1 MNAEKGHSQ
10 SADNSQ
16 LLAHK
21 SSPQSGHAFKLKA
34 PYEPTGDQPQA
45 IDKLVKGFQEGNQFE
60 TLLGVTGSGKTFT
73 MANVIQKLNKPTLII
88 AHNKT
93 LAAQLYG
100 EFKEFFPENAVEYFV
115 SYYDY
120 YQPEAYV
127 PSSDTYIA
135 KDSSINEEI
144 DKLRLSATASLIERK
159 DVIVISS
166 VSCIYGLGSPEDLFS
181 MMVSLRPGMEVDRDD
196 VLRALVDI
204 QYTRNEMDFHRGT
217 FRVHGD
223 VVEIFPANNSER
235 AIRVE
240 FFGDEIDRIT
250 EIDVLTGE
258 IKASLEHVAIF
269 PASHYVV
276 PKEKILAACDNIEK
290 ELEERVRYF
299 KGEDKLIEAQR
310 IAERT
315 NFDVEML
322 RETGFCSGIENYS
335 RHLAGTPAGATP
347 LTLMNYFNDEFLII
361 IDESHITLPQ
371 VRGMYAG
378 DRSRK
383 TTLVEYGF
391 RLPSAL
397 DNRPLN
403 FEEFEQKIDQMLFV
417 SATPGE
423 YEEQHELLRAEQIIR
438 PTGLLDP
445 KIEVRPVEGQIDD
458 LIGEVNKETKNGN
471 KVLITTLTKRMAED
485 LTDYMKEVGIRV
497 KYLHSDIDTL
507 ERAEIIRDLRLDV
520 FDVLVGINLLREGLD
535 IPEITL
541 VAILDADKEGFLRSE
556 TSLIQ
561 TIGRAARNSDGHVIM
576 YADKITDSMRVAI
589 DETERR
595 RAIQQAYNE
604 EHGITPTTIKKSVR
618 DLIAISRKVAQEELN
633 FAKTPESM
641 NRGELEKLIKE
652 VEKKM
657 KAAAADLNFEAA
669 AELRDRMV
677 DLRKM
682 LEDTEDNDRA
692 LKKKR

>member
-1 MNAEKGHSQ
+1 MDKFILHSEY
-10 SADNSQ
+10 A
-16 LLAHK
+16 
-21 SSPQSGHAFKLKA
+21 
-34 PYEPTGDQPQA
+34 PTGDQPQA
-45 IDKLVKGFQEGNQFE
+45 IDALVKGFQEGNQFQ

-73 MANVIQKLNKPTLII
+73 MANVIAQLNKPTLII

-93 LAAQLYG
+93 LAAQLYS

-135 KDSSINEEI
+135 KDSSVNEEI

-181 MMVSLRPGMEVDRDD
+181 MMVSLRPGMEIDRDD

-223 VVEIFPANNSER
+223 VVEIFPANSSER

-258 IKASLEHVAIF
+258 IKASLEHVAVF

-276 PKEKILAACDNIEK
+276 PKEKILEACDNIEK
-290 ELEERVRYF
+290 ELDERVRYF

-347 LTLMNYFNDEFLII
+347 LTLMNYFKDEFLII

-391 RLPSAL
+391 RLPSAM

-403 FEEFEQKIDQMLFV
+403 FDEFEQKIDQMLFV
-417 SATPGE
+417 SATPGD
-423 YEEQHELLRAEQIIR
+423 YEENHELLRAEQIIR

-458 LIGEVNKETKNGN
+458 LIGEVNRETSQGN

-561 TIGRAARNSDGHVIM
+561 TIGRAARNSEGHVIM
-576 YADKITDSMRVAI
+576 YADNITDSMRVAI

-618 DLIAISRKVAQEELN
+618 DLIAISKKVAQEELN
-633 FAKTPESM
+633 FAKSPESM
-641 NRGELEKLIKE
+641 NRGELEKLIRE

-657 KAAAADLNFEAA
+657 KAAAAELNFEAA

-677 DLRKM
+677 ELRKM
-682 LEDTEDNDRA
+682 MEDTADNDRA
-692 LKKKR
+692 LKK